1 MKKSIIGIA
10 VLAVASLFVTVGC
23 GGKKSDVISVGTI
36 LPISGPVS
44 AYGIQARDA
53 MLMAFEEINNQGG
66 VLGKKLALIVEDD
79 ENSPEKTTN
88 AFKKLT
94 SKDKANIII
103 GGMTS
108 KCTLAITTLAQAKGV
123 LLITPTS
130 TNDTVTDAG
139 DMIFRSC
146 YNDSFQGI
154 VMGQYAVDT
163 LKAKSVAVLY
173 DISNDY
179 SVGLADSFK
188 KKIESMGAKLVS
200 MESYSAGDKDFNA
213 QLTKIKASAPEA
225 LFIPDYYSTI
235 SLVAKQIRAQGIM
248 IPILGADGW
257 DEITNNAGDEAL
269 NGFYCNHYSS
279 DSTDEKVQTFVNAF
293 KAKYNGQSPNAL
305 AALSYDAAYLVAEAI
320 KNAGTAD
327 DTKKIRDAMAALNVK
342 LTTGTITFD
351 AKRNPVKSAVILEI
365 VKGADSKLTVK
376 YAGTVNP

>member
-1 MKKSIIGIA
+1 MKKSFIGVA
-10 VLAVASLFVTVGC
+10 VLAAASAFVAVGC
-23 GGKKSDVISVGTI
+23 GGKKTDVISVGTI

-53 MLMAFEEINNQGG
+53 MLMAFEEINGQGG
-66 VLGKKLALIVEDD
+66 VLGKKLSLIVEDD

-94 SKDKANIII
+94 SKDKVNVIV

-108 KCTLAITTLAQAKGV
+108 KCTLAITALAQAKGI

-146 YNDSFQGI
+146 YNDSFQGV
-154 VMGQYAVDT
+154 VMGQYAVET
-163 LKAKSVAVLY
+163 LKAAKVAVLY

-188 KKIESMGAKLVS
+188 KKIESLGGSVVAT
-200 MESYSAGDKDFNA
+200 ESYSAGDKDFNA
-213 QLTKIKASAPEA
+213 QLTKIKAASPDA

-257 DEITNNAGDEAL
+257 DEITNNAGDEVL

-293 KAKYNGQSPNAL
+293 KAKYNQSPNAL